1 MLIRHLFRTFIL
13 FLLFTSCS
21 KSSSQISITCED
33 NQVGKNIIVWETT
46 PIKEGIVRVFAGNS
60 PYNIVEDTPI
70 AMANIGDQ
78 RLVIINN
85 NPSVRNFYKVVFNNE
100 ERIVVG
106 SRNINIPNVQNF
118 RDLGGYPIHST
129 KKRTKWGMVYRTG
142 NLDNIDAKGIARLKN
157 LNIKTVIDLRP
168 LNEQKQNQL
177 LDNNFKTIS
186 IPVSCRD
193 TEDLINQIG
202 NKEITRKELRAYM
215 QCIYTQLT
223 KENNEQYKQ
232 IFDLLLDKANYP
244 IVYQCAAGKRQ
255 SGIVSYI
262 LLSILNVNEDIIKTD
277 YKRSNN
283 FIDISEAYVYA
294 SNLSNNAQE
303 ALTALLLTQDEYL
316 DAAIQEVKS
325 SYGNIDSFMTEGLGF
340 TDNDLKKLQSM
351 LLE

>member
-1 MLIRHLFRTFIL
+1 
-13 FLLFTSCS
+13 
-21 KSSSQISITCED
+21 
-33 NQVGKNIIVWETT
+33 
-46 PIKEGIVRVFAGNS
+46 
-60 PYNIVEDTPI
+60 
-70 AMANIGDQ
+70 
-78 RLVIINN
+78 
-85 NPSVRNFYKVVFNNE
+85 
-100 ERIVVG
+100 
-106 SRNINIPNVQNF
+106 
-118 RDLGGYPIHST
+118 
-129 KKRTKWGMVYRTG
+129 MVYRTG